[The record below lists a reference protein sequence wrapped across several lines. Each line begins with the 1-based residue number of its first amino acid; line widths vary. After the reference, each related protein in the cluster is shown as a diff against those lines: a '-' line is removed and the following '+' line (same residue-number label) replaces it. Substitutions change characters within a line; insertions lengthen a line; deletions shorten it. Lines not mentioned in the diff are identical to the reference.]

1 MAMQRQLRVM
11 ALDKPKANGTLLK
24 VAFATSDLKRVDQ
37 HFGSAER
44 FAIYQVEPRH
54 ATLLSVAEFGSLTQ
68 DGNEGKLL
76 EKFVVLDGCQAVYCL
91 AIGPSAV
98 RQLLALGVQP
108 VRVQS
113 GTTVAHTLDDL
124 QTQLRDGPTGWV
136 ARALQQKAKRPD
148 RFDALADGGWDD

>member
-1 MAMQRQLRVM
+1 MAMQRQLRVL
-11 ALDKPKANGTLLK
+11 ALDRPKADSPVLK

-44 FAIYQVEPRH
+44 FAVYQVEPKH
-54 ATLLSVAEFGSLTQ
+54 ATLLSVTEFGSLNQ

-76 EKFVVLDGCQAVYCL
+76 EKFVILDGCQAVYCL
-91 AIGPSAV
+91 AVGPSAV

-108 VRVQS
+108 LKVPT
-113 GTTVAHTLDDL
+113 GTTINHTLDDL
-124 QTQLRDGPTGWV
+124 QAQLRDGPTGWL

-148 RFDALADGGWDD
+148 RFDSLAEGGWDD